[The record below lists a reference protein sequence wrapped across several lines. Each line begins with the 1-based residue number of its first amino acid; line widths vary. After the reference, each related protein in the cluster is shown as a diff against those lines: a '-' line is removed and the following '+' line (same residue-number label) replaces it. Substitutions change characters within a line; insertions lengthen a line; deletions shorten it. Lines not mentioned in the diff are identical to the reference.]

1 MIKKNKAYK
10 YRIYPT
16 EEQEILIQKTFGCVR
31 FIWNAMLE
39 DKIKYYKD
47 TGKYLNN
54 TPAQYKKSNEFLK
67 EVDSLSLC
75 NVQVNLGKAFK
86 NFFKNPKKF
95 GYPKWKSKKH
105 SKKSYTTNNINKG
118 TAIRLEN
125 SFIVL
130 PKLGKTR
137 IRLHRQIPLGNIIK
151 SATISQKSNGNYFIS
166 ILTEYDF
173 DDSVVR
179 ILDKNRAIGLDYSS
193 KSFYTDNQ
201 GIDAN
206 YPKYFRE
213 YETKLKKEQRK
224 LSKMTYKSNNY
235 NKQLKRIGK
244 IYTKMSDSRNNWI
257 HNKSSELSKSYDI
270 ICLED
275 LNLSN
280 ISRRKGLRLGKSTY
294 DNGFGMFR
302 EYLKYKLEDTRGKL
316 VYIDKW
322 YPSSKRCNDCGYIY
336 KDLKLKE
343 RSWICPGCGS
353 IHNRDHNAALNIK
366 EEGLRILGL

>member
-16 EEQEILIQKTFGCVR
+16 EEQEILIQKIFGCVR

>member
-16 EEQEILIQKTFGCVR
+16 EDQEILIQKTFGCVR
-31 FIWNAMLE
+31 FIWNAMLG
-39 DKIKYYKD
+39 DKIEYYKD

-67 EVDSLSLC
+67 EVDSHALC

-105 SKKSYTTNNINKG
+105 SKKSYTTNCINNNV
-118 TAIRLEN
+118 RLEN

-137 IRLHRQIPLGNIIK
+137 IRLHRQIPQDYIIK

-173 DDSVVR
+173 DDSITKV
-179 ILDKNRAIGLDYSS
+179 LDKNKSLGLDYSS
-193 KSFYTDNQ
+193 KSFYTDSQ
-201 GIDAN
+201 GINAE
-206 YPKYFRE
+206 YPRYFRE

-244 IYTKMSDSRNNWI
+244 IYTKISDSRNNWI
-257 HNKSSELSKSYDI
+257 HNESSELSKSYDI

-280 ISRRKGLRLGKSTY
+280 ISRRKGLKLGKSTY

-302 EYLKYKLEDTRGKL
+302 IQLEYKLSDSRGKL

-343 RSWICPGCGS
+343 RSWICPRCGTL
-353 IHNRDHNAALNIK
+353 HNRDHNAALNIK

>member
-31 FIWNAMLE
+31 FIWNAMLG
-39 DKIKYYKD
+39 DKIEYYKD

-75 NVQVNLGKAFK
+75 NVQVNLNTAFK

-105 SKKSYTTNNINKG
+105 SKKSYTTNCIKNG
-118 TAIRLEN
+118 IRLEN

-137 IRLHRQIPLGNIIK
+137 IRLHRQIPPGNIIK

-193 KSFYTDNQ
+193 KSFYTDSQ
-201 GIDAN
+201 GIGAN
-206 YPKYFRE
+206 YPKFFRE

-244 IYTKMSDSRNNWI
+244 IYTKISDSRNNWI

-270 ICLED
+270 ICLEN

-280 ISRRKGLRLGKSTY
+280 ISRRKGLKLGKSTY
-294 DNGFGMFR
+294 DNGFGIFR
-302 EYLKYKLEDTRGKL
+302 TYLEYKLSDSRGKL
-316 VYIDKW
+316 VYIDRW